1 MDLQK
6 LRGEIDAIDTQM
18 TDLFVRRMGLCAE
31 VARYKK
37 ENGMAVVHQGRERE
51 ILSRIS
57 ALAGDELDSY
67 ARILFS
73 TLFDLSRSYQS
84 MLITEASP
92 VEGKID
98 EALRS
103 TPQMLP
109 KKAVVACQGVEGG
122 YAQQA
127 CDKVF
132 SFADIMYF
140 RSWEGVFSAVQK
152 GLCQY
157 GILPIENSSNGS
169 VNGVYDLMRSFDFH
183 IVRGVKLHVNHSL
196 LACPGADL
204 GGIKEIF
211 SHEQAIGQ
219 CSEFLKTLPG
229 VQITVCENTAMAAK
243 LVAESGRTDAAA
255 ISSPACA
262 AMYGLRELR
271 QGVHP
276 DCQEPGDLPRRGSS
290 EPDVQGGPHPRLP
303 DPCAGPVFGF
313 GPQHDQAGVPSHLR
327 RGLPL
332 HVLHGLRG
340 QHLRS
345 QCAQAALRAG
355 AGAGAVCV
363 FGGVSGGVRF
373 ELGVRRCGV
382 RLRRINFKSSRV
394 SRTPLFLT
402 PHA

>member
-271 QGVHP
+271 QGVHNTDNNYTRFILIAKNP
-276 DCQEPGDLPRRGSS
+276 EIYPGADHLSLMFKVGHTPGSLTRVLARFSALGLNMTKLESRPISGADFHYMFYMDFEGSIYDPSVRKLLCELEQEL
-290 EPDVQGGPHPRLP
+290 ELF
-303 DPCAGPVFGF
+303 VF
-313 GPQHDQAGVPSHLR
+313 L
-327 RGLPL
+327 
-332 HVLHGLRG
+332 
-340 QHLRS
+340 
-345 QCAQAALRAG
+345 G
-355 AGAGAVCV
+355 AYQ
-363 FGGVSGGVRF
+363 
-373 ELGVRRCGV
+373 EE
-382 RLRRINFKSSRV
+382 
-394 SRTPLFLT
+394 
-402 PHA
+402 

>member
-31 VARYKK
+31 VAQYKK

-84 MLITEASP
+84 MLITEVSP
-92 VEGKID
+92 VERKID

-127 CDKVF
+127 CDRVF

-262 AMYGLRELR
+262 AMYGLRELC
-271 QGVHP
+271 QGVHNTDNNYTRFILIAKNP
-276 DCQEPGDLPRRGSS
+276 EIYPGADHLSLMFKVGHTPGSLTRVLARFSALGLNMTKLESRPISGADFHYMFYMDFEGSIYDPSVRKLLCELEQEL
-290 EPDVQGGPHPRLP
+290 ELF
-303 DPCAGPVFGF
+303 VF
-313 GPQHDQAGVPSHLR
+313 L
-327 RGLPL
+327 
-332 HVLHGLRG
+332 
-340 QHLRS
+340 
-345 QCAQAALRAG
+345 G
-355 AGAGAVCV
+355 AYQ
-363 FGGVSGGVRF
+363 
-373 ELGVRRCGV
+373 EE
-382 RLRRINFKSSRV
+382 
-394 SRTPLFLT
+394 
-402 PHA
+402 

>member
-84 MLITEASP
+84 MLITEVSP
-92 VEGKID
+92 VERKID

-219 CSEFLKTLPG
+219 CSEFLRTLPG

-271 QGVHP
+271 QGVHNTDNNYTRFILIAKNP
-276 DCQEPGDLPRRGSS
+276 EIYPGADHLSLMFKVGHTPGSLTRVLARFSALGLNMTKLESRPISGADFHYMFYMDFEGSIYDPSVRKLLCELEQEL
-290 EPDVQGGPHPRLP
+290 ELF
-303 DPCAGPVFGF
+303 VF
-313 GPQHDQAGVPSHLR
+313 L
-327 RGLPL
+327 
-332 HVLHGLRG
+332 
-340 QHLRS
+340 
-345 QCAQAALRAG
+345 G
-355 AGAGAVCV
+355 AYQ
-363 FGGVSGGVRF
+363 
-373 ELGVRRCGV
+373 EE
-382 RLRRINFKSSRV
+382 
-394 SRTPLFLT
+394 
-402 PHA
+402 